1 MIDMMYITCQLSAT
15 EYKMCRERLN
25 QYLEKNYRLHK
36 LHKDRFDKTAFVTN
50 GLAKWGFQEI
60 RLRKGNW
67 ANTMEIRFRPQLLI
81 NQQGYYQLTSIQQ
94 FEQIHILFNHL
105 LLDLLELPV
114 PDFFTWTAKRVEAA
128 IDLAVD
134 EQLIPKYIV
143 LFKKGYI
150 PEYFW
155 MAKQTRTY
163 WDSVTN
169 VYLMSANK
177 TVNWYNRHATLQ
189 EKAKKSNKQYMDFSE
204 TRGILRFETQVRD
217 NMKSVKDTLN
227 QAYLKQEVMK
237 FYNLIVGKGDYYSLE
252 KALFIVRQNT
262 SNQTKRMALER
273 LLWLLE
279 RCGSIHS
286 AKDCFLAG
294 QNADKATDKFNKRIN
309 QLRNLGINP
318 VLLPPEWG
326 IERLENLYD
335 KINATAEKKEK
346 ASKSIVE
353 SSLLTMS
360 V

>member
-1 MIDMMYITCQLSAT
+1 MMYITCRLSAT
-15 EYKMCRERLN
+15 EYKTCRERLN
-25 QYLEKNYRLHK
+25 QYLDKNFHSHK
-36 LHKDRFDKTAFVTN
+36 LRKDRFDKTALVTN

-60 RLRKGNW
+60 RLRKGCW

-81 NQQGYYQLTSIQQ
+81 NQQGYYQLTSIRQ
-94 FEQIHILFNHL
+94 FEQIHILFNYL
-105 LLDLLELPV
+105 LLDLLSLPV
-114 PDFFTWTAKRVEAA
+114 PDFFAWTAKRVEAA
-128 IDLAVD
+128 VDLAVD

-155 MAKQTRTY
+155 MAKLTRTY

-177 TVNWYNRHATLQ
+177 TVNWYNRYATLQ
-189 EKAKKSNKQYMDFSE
+189 EKTKKSNKQYMDFSE

-217 NMKSVKDTLN
+217 NMKSVMDTLN
-227 QAYLKQEVMK
+227 QTYLKQEVMK

-252 KALFIVRQNT
+252 KALTIVRQNT

-273 LLWLLE
+273 LLRLLE
-279 RCGSIHS
+279 RCGSIHA
-286 AKDCFLAG
+286 AKDCFLEG
-294 QNADKATDKFNKRIN
+294 QNADKAADKFSKRIN

-326 IERLENLYD
+326 IEWLENLYD
-335 KINATAEKKEK
+335 KINATADKEEKG
-346 ASKSIVE
+346 AKSLRELGV
-353 SSLLTMS
+353 LTMS